1 MVMPTGFLK
10 LRGSVDHICYWLAW
24 IFLVGS
30 FSVLTF
36 QPLSADKPAG
46 PREVVLN
53 KYGIIENLWPLP
65 PLALFAPAKRSLC
78 LIRLGV

>member
-1 MVMPTGFLK
+1 LVWT
-10 LRGSVDHICYWLAW
+10 
-24 IFLVGS
+24 FLVGS
-30 FSVLTF
+30 VSVSTV

-78 LIRLGV
+78 LIRLGL